1 MVISNYLINIVDKE
15 PFRTLFKKIISLK
28 LKYNSISFKF
38 FIIKNLLYNLIL
50 A

>member
-1 MVISNYLINIVDKE
+1 MAMSSYLINIINKD
-15 PFRTLFKKIISLK
+15 PFRTLFKEIILLK
-28 LKYNSISFKF
+28 LKCNSISFKF